1 VLREIEMR
9 SEEEIFNLVL
19 NIAKSESR
27 IRAVLLNGSRANP
40 KAKKDKFQDFDI
52 VYVVN
57 NIDSFLSNHT
67 WIDIFGE
74 RLILQMPEEM
84 TIGESNYNKN
94 PSFSYLMLFKDGVR
108 IDLTLFPVSKL
119 QSEFERDSL
128 TIILLDKDNLFSN
141 LPSSSESDYL
151 IKQPTETEFT
161 ECCNEFWWV
170 SAYVA
175 KALYREEII
184 LAKDLLENPVRS
196 MFLKIIEWVIGL
208 KTNFSASFGKSGR
221 NIKEYVSSGLYKKIL
236 STYPDSKIEN
246 IWEALFKMTE
256 IFGEL
261 AKEIKIV
268 LNFKYN
274 LEEELN
280 IKQYLRWIRSLSK
293 QDKIVEGRKAH

>member
-1 VLREIEMR
+1 MR
-9 SEEEIFNLVL
+9 TEEEIFNLVL
-19 NIAKSESR
+19 NVAKSDSR

-57 NIDSFLSNHT
+57 NFDSFLSNHT

-74 RLILQMPEEM
+74 RLILQMPKEM
-84 TIGESNYNKN
+84 IIGECYYKN
-94 PSFSYLMLFKDGVR
+94 PSFSYLMLFKDGIR
-108 IDLTLFPVSKL
+108 IDLTLFPVNKL

-128 TIILLDKDNLFSN
+128 TMILLDKDNLFSN
-141 LPSSSESDYL
+141 LPASCEEDYL
-151 IKQPTETEFT
+151 IKQPTEKEFT
-161 ECCNEFWWV
+161 DCCNEFWWV
-170 SAYVA
+170 STYVA

-196 MFLKIIEWVIGL
+196 MFLKIIEWTIGV

-221 NIKEYVSSGLYKKIL
+221 NIKEYISSDLYNKIL

-256 IFGEL
+256 LFSEL
-261 AKEIKIV
+261 AKEIKIS
-268 LNFKYN
+268 LSLKYN
-274 LEEELN
+274 LEEESN
-280 IKQYLRWIRSLSK
+280 IKQYLMWIQNLSK
-293 QDKIVEGRKAH
+293 QDKTAGRRKHT